1 MTLGSSSVASL
12 VRSGKASG
20 RILLDGLARDSGM
33 SELAGELAFLY
44 PRNDT
49 IHSRRRAAEGEAVA
63 TVRFRAAGR

>member
-1 MTLGSSSVASL
+1 VPLGSSSVVSL

-33 SELAGELAFLY
+33 SELAFLY

-49 IHSRRRAAEGEAVA
+49 IHSRRRATEGEAVA
-63 TVRFRAAGR
+63 MVRFRAAGT